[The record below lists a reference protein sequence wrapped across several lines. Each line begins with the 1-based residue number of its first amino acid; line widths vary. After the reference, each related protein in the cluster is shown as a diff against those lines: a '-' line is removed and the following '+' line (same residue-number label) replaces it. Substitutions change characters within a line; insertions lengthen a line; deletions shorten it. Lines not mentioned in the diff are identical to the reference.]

1 MKRMATIR
9 VDYRERRLFE
19 PLLPG
24 AEFVNLDTGD
34 FLIVREGGELVMVVE
49 RKTLADLAASVKDG
63 RYVEQK
69 ARMMATV
76 EGDPRRLALVVE
88 GALFGPEP
96 PDTPV
101 EGVSLGALRTLVLH
115 AQHRDGIAVYNVQD
129 VAGTAALIAHMAE
142 KVQPWPERVSGGGA
156 YVSAVRPKKSENMTP
171 RNVAILQL
179 CVVPGMSARM
189 AEAVLDTVG
198 CGSMAALCAALTA
211 DPEGFLKR
219 VSDARPGNGRGR
231 RVGEAVAKRLSDAL
245 K

>member
-1 MKRMATIR
+1 MSSSRVY

-19 PLLPG
+19 TLLPG
-24 AEFVNLDTGD
+24 AEFINLDTGD
-34 FLIVREGGELVMVVE
+34 FHVVREDGELVLVVE

-76 EGDPRRLALVVE
+76 DGDPRRLALVVE

-96 PDTPV
+96 PDTPI
-101 EGVSLGALRTLVLH
+101 EGLSLGALRTLVLH

-129 VAGTAALIAHMAE
+129 VTGTAALITHMAE
-142 KVQPWPERVSGGGA
+142 KVHPGGPDRASGGGA

-179 CVVPGMSARM
+179 SVVPRMSTRM
-189 AEAVLDTVG
+189 AEAVLDAVG
-198 CGSMAALCAALTA
+198 CGSMATLCAALTA
-211 DPEGFLKR
+211 DPDGFVKR
-219 VSDARPGNGRGR
+219 VADAKRGR
-231 RVGEAVAKRLSDAL
+231 RVGEAVAKRLSEAL

>member
-1 MKRMATIR
+1 MSRVH

-19 PLLPG
+19 TLLPD
-24 AEFVNLDTGD
+24 AEFINLDTGD
-34 FLIVREGGELVMVVE
+34 FHIVREDGELVLVVE

-69 ARMMATV
+69 ARMLATA

-96 PDTPV
+96 PDTPI
-101 EGVSLGALRTLVLH
+101 EGLSLGALRTLVLH

-129 VAGTAALIAHMAE
+129 AVGTAALITHMAE
-142 KVQPWPERVSGGGA
+142 KVHPGGPDRVSGGA
-156 YVSAVRPKKSENMTP
+156 YVSTVRPKKSENMTP

-179 CVVPGMSARM
+179 CVVPRMSTRM

-198 CGSMAALCAALTA
+198 CGSMATLCAALSA
-211 DPEGFLKR
+211 DPDGFVKR
-219 VSDARPGNGRGR
+219 VADARPDNGRGR
-231 RVGEAVAKRLSDAL
+231 RVGEAVAKRLSEAL